1 MRHVL
6 TFVQVLVSLV
16 CLAWLWA
23 KPEIHEGLI
32 SAVQK
37 AELKW
42 VWLGLALAVGVVAF
56 GIVRWQLFLRLQ
68 GISLTW
74 SEVTKLSLIGGF
86 FNLILIGTVGGDAV
100 KLLYLIR
107 KFPGKRSQAVA
118 SILMDHLCGLPA
130 VVSLFGAFCIAR
142 WDWLAGS
149 GLSSQLTLFA
159 GVYLAGAVVGIGVLI
174 LVAFFDLTAR
184 TPEGLPFRA
193 QAIKFSQ
200 ALMLFIRNWRTTLAG
215 VSLSFVIHGFYFGTF
230 YAGALSMRAGVSL
243 IDMFTIM
250 PVVDVITTLP
260 VSISGLGLR
269 ETLFES
275 FLQRLC
281 QVPSEVGVLV
291 SLLGFG
297 FSVFCSLLGG
307 LVFPF
312 YRPETAGSLR
322 RVVKQAKEIEVRD
335 SDA

>member
-1 MRHVL
+1 MG
-6 TFVQVLVSLV
+6 
-16 CLAWLWA
+16 CLAWLWS
-23 KPEIHEGLI
+23 KPEIHEGLVA
-32 SAVQK
+32 AVQQ
-37 AELKW
+37 AEPRW
-42 VWLGLALAVGVVAF
+42 VWLGLALAGGVVGF
-56 GIVRWQLFLRLQ
+56 GIIRWQLFLRLQ

-74 SEVTKLSLIGGF
+74 REVTKLSLVGGF

-100 KLLYLIR
+100 KLLYLLR

-130 VVSLFGAFCIAR
+130 VVCLFGVFCVAR
-142 WDWLAGS
+142 WDWLNGS
-149 GLSSQLTLFA
+149 GLSSQLALFA
-159 GVYLAGAVVGIGVLI
+159 GVYLAGAVVGIGLL
-174 LVAFFDLTAR
+174 LVIAVFDLTSR

-200 ALMLFIRNWRTTLAG
+200 ALLLFLKHWRMTLAAVG
-215 VSLSFVIHGFYFGTF
+215 LSFVIHGLYFGTF

-297 FSVFCSLLGG
+297 FSVFWSLLGG
-307 LVFPF
+307 IIFPF
-312 YRPETAGSLR
+312 YRPGSAGSFR
-322 RVVKQAKEIEVRD
+322 GVMRQAREEESRTA
-335 SDA
+335 SR

>member
-1 MRHVL
+1 MRHSL
-6 TFVQVLVSLV
+6 TIVQVLVSLG

-23 KPEIHEGLI
+23 KPEIHEGLVE
-32 SAVQK
+32 AVQQ
-37 AELKW
+37 AEPKW
-42 VWLGLALAVGVVAF
+42 VWLGLTLAGGVVAF

-68 GISLTW
+68 GISLSW

-100 KLLYLIR
+100 KILYLIR
-107 KFPGKRSQAVA
+107 RFPDKRSQAVA

-130 VVSLFGAFCIAR
+130 VVCLYGVFCGMR

-149 GLSSQLTLFA
+149 GLSSQLALFA
-159 GVYLAGAVVGIGVLI
+159 GVYLAGAVVGIGLL
-174 LVAFFDLTAR
+174 LVIALFDLTSR

-193 QAIKFSQ
+193 QAVKFSK
-200 ALMLFIRNWRTTLAG
+200 ALMLFLKDWRITLAG
-215 VSLSFVIHGFYFGTF
+215 VGLSFVIHGLYFGTF
-230 YAGALSMRAGVSL
+230 YAGALAMNAGVSL
-243 IDMFTIM
+243 TEMFTIM

-260 VSISGLGLR
+260 ISISGLGLR

-275 FLQRLC
+275 FLERLC
-281 QVPSEVGVLV
+281 QVPSEIGVMV

-297 FSVFCSLLGG
+297 FSVFWSLLGG

-312 YRPETAGSLR
+312 CWPGSAKSLWH
-322 RVVKQAKEIEVRD
+322 VLIQAREEAD
-335 SDA
+335 SAA